1 MSGGRQFGLRRRCA
15 LRHSGRARIIEA
27 MPNDAGKRTSSPWN
41 RRVNRAEELATQ
53 HAFASE
59 LLLFY
64 AQIARFQGELYSR
77 LEGASITRG
86 PQPGMAS
93 GPPELPEL
101 VESFP
106 RFLKMIEQHAPRELA
121 GFARELQ
128 SAPQQ
133 ARAEF
138 LNNFWSGT
146 HESEVADLS
155 EFPSRAFLQPYA
167 EFVRLRSGM
176 QWDGYTCSLCPF
188 CNRKPGMGVL
198 RQQGDGGSRSLICSF
213 CLAEWQFRRI
223 LCPNCGEENHA
234 KLPVFTAEE
243 LPHVRVECCDTCRC
257 YTKTV
262 DLTKNGL
269 AEPVVDEIAA
279 VPLDL
284 WAQGRGYS
292 KLQANLLQM

>member
-1 MSGGRQFGLRRRCA
+1 
-15 LRHSGRARIIEA
+15 

-106 RFLKMIEQHAPRELA
+106 RFLKMIEQHAPQELA
-121 GFARELQ
+121 RFARELQ
-128 SAPQQ
+128 SAPEQ

-155 EFPSRAFLQPYA
+155 EFP
-167 EFVRLRSGM
+167 
-176 QWDGYTCSLCPF
+176 
-188 CNRKPGMGVL
+188 
-198 RQQGDGGSRSLICSF
+198 
-213 CLAEWQFRRI
+213 
-223 LCPNCGEENHA
+223 
-234 KLPVFTAEE
+234 
-243 LPHVRVECCDTCRC
+243 
-257 YTKTV
+257 
-262 DLTKNGL
+262 
-269 AEPVVDEIAA
+269 
-279 VPLDL
+279 
-284 WAQGRGYS
+284 
-292 KLQANLLQM
+292 